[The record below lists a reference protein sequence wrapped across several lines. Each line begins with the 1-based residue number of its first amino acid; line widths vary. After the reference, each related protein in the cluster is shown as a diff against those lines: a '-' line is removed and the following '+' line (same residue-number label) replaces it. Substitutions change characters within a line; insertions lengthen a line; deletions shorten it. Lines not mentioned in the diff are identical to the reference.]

1 MISYPLL
8 FSLSPQSLSM
18 CLSSLPQQHFGHL
31 IERRIAVSDIHSIAE
46 FLLLFLVHIVWLIR
60 YFDYSFFFLR
70 APYYPT
76 GDGLICHPGTYS
88 HHATYIIYVLL
99 ELRINPLYI
108 YSSLIFSLIFLHLF
122 VLSRIFSSLRSFQP
136 NSQEMPRSLVST
148 PSISPPRSST
158 IVPEKEI
165 APYSVRNMTLSLSIG
180 NVAARFILELF
191 KWS

>member
-1 MISYPLL
+1 MAHTLL
-8 FSLSPQSLSM
+8 RLFVL
-18 CLSSLPQQHFGHL
+18 LSSCSLLSNRRWPHL
-31 IERRIAVSDIHSIAE
+31 SSRYVQPPCHIH
-46 FLLLFLVHIVWLIR
+46 
-60 YFDYSFFFLR
+60 
-70 APYYPT
+70 
-76 GDGLICHPGTYS
+76 
-88 HHATYIIYVLL
+88 IYVLL